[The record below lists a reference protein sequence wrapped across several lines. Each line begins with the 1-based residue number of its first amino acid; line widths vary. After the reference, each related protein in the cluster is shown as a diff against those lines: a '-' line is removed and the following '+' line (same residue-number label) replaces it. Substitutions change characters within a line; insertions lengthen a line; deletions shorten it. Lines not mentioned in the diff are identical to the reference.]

1 MSEINIGNIK
11 NESLNAL
18 KNNWGTGILIH
29 LCFFL
34 ISLLLEILNSLEEL
48 VFNQVEDSLLL
59 ILIFLIIFVIM
70 NISLV
75 NANAMGTLKCFLELA
90 KGNKLA
96 VKHYSFG
103 FNHMFTA
110 FKVGGAFCL
119 FTFLWSLLLVIPG
132 IIKSISYSMSFL
144 IAIEYPEISGKKA
157 LKLSM
162 KLTDGYKW
170 DIFLLGLSFIGWAFL
185 SVLTLG
191 IGFLWL
197 SSYIDTSY
205 CILYLKL
212 KHNRIELFEELESEK
227 EIYL

>member
-1 MSEINIGNIK
+1 MEKISIGNIK
-11 NESLNAL
+11 NESLNTL

-48 VFNQVEDSLLL
+48 VFNQVENSLLL
-59 ILIFLIIFVIM
+59 ILIFLIIFIIM

-75 NANAMGTLKCFLELA
+75 NANVMGSLKCFLKLA
-90 KGNKLA
+90 KGKKLE
-96 VKHYSFG
+96 VKYYSFG

-144 IAIEYPEISGKKA
+144 IAIEYPEISGREA
-157 LKLSM
+157 LKLSI

-197 SSYIDTSY
+197 SSYMDTAY

-212 KHNRIELFEELESEK
+212 KRNKIELFEELESEQ

>member
-1 MSEINIGNIK
+1 MAKISIGNIK
-11 NESLNAL
+11 NESLNTL

-48 VFNQVEDSLLL
+48 VFTQVENSLLL
-59 ILIFLIIFVIM
+59 ILIFLIIFIIM

-75 NANAMGTLKCFLELA
+75 NTNVMGSLKCFLELA
-90 KGNKLA
+90 KGEKLE

-132 IIKSISYSMSFL
+132 IIKTISYSMSFL
-144 IAIEYPEISGKKA
+144 IAIEYPEISGREA

-191 IGFLWL
+191 LGFLWL
-197 SSYIDTSY
+197 SSYMDTAY

-212 KHNRIELFEELESEK
+212 KYNRIELFEELER